1 MRLSHQLL
9 LVVLLALA
17 VPGGLLVVKEG
28 ELRDSRE
35 EVLREA
41 ALGRVQVAEA
51 DLEQILRSTRE
62 QFDMLAQLEARSWY
76 DGSCD
81 ASLAHLQTQQQRY
94 AYLAVADPQGS
105 IFCASDPE
113 FLRIGVADQ
122 QDFLE
127 AVQEGRF
134 VVGRYEADLPG
145 VDAAVQF
152 AAPVRSKEGRIEAV
166 ILAGIRMEWLPG
178 HLQTSDFP
186 SGSSVLVADRDGTI
200 IAAVP
205 ENDRLLGRPL
215 GQPYALLLRAQ
226 NDGLWEESGQT
237 ADGARIIAYSP
248 PSTLPKGLFI
258 AVTIARAPY
267 FATVERGTMAD
278 TVIIGLI
285 VIATAATVWGIVTYR
300 VVNPV
305 RRLVRAAAKWRD
317 GDYAA
322 RVGVNLHV
330 LELGELGQVFDDLA
344 ERLALRERKLRGA
357 AAAKA
362 ALLAVAG
369 HDLRQPLQ
377 ILTLVLDRLGDKA
390 HDVKDARDLARAE
403 RSLDQLNEACDKLIE
418 IARLD
423 AGEMI
428 VHRRRILLADLM
440 GGIGAEWHSLAEAKG
455 LKLKIVPSRAIVMSD
470 PELVRTILRNLVG
483 NAIKYTDRGTVLIG
497 ARRCGAQMRL
507 QVVDTGK
514 GIATDKIPLIFGE
527 FQQIDPAREGFGLGL
542 SIVRR
547 MADTLGHRLIVASEP
562 GKGSCFALELPLA
575 PAD

>member
-62 QFDMLAQLEARSWY
+62 QFDMLAQLDARSWH
-76 DGSCD
+76 DESCD
-81 ASLAHLQTQQQRY
+81 ASLAHLRGQQERY
-94 AYLAVADPQGS
+94 AYLAVADLQGS
-105 IFCASDPE
+105 VFCASDPE
-113 FLRIGVADQ
+113 FLGIDVADEL
-122 QDFLE
+122 DFRE
-127 AVQEGRF
+127 ALQSGRF
-134 VVGRYEADLPG
+134 IAGRYESDLPG

-152 AAPVRSKEGRIEAV
+152 AAPVRAKDGRAEAV

-178 HLQTSDFP
+178 HLQASDFP
-186 SGSSVLVADRDGTI
+186 SGSSVLVADRDGTV

-205 ENDRLLGRPL
+205 ANDRLLGRPL
-215 GQPYALLLRAQ
+215 GQPYDSLLHAP

-237 ADGARIIAYSP
+237 EGARIIAYSP
-248 PSTLPKGLFI
+248 PSTLPRGLFV

-267 FATVERGTMAD
+267 FATVERGTTTD

-305 RRLVRAAAKWRD
+305 RRLVTAAARWRE
-317 GDYAA
+317 GDYSA
-322 RVGVNLHV
+322 RVGVDLRV

-390 HDVKDARDLARAE
+390 HDVKDVRDLARAE
-403 RSLDQLNEACDKLIE
+403 RSLGQLNEACDKLIE

-428 VHRRRILLADLM
+428 VHRRRILLGELM

-455 LKLKIVPSRAIVMSD
+455 LQLKIVPSRIVIMSD

-483 NAIKYTDRGTVLIG
+483 NAIKYTERGTVLIG
-497 ARRCGAQMRL
+497 ARRRGAQMRL
-507 QVVDTGK
+507 QVVDTGT
-514 GIATDKIPLIFGE
+514 GIAKDKIPLIFGE

-547 MADTLGHRLIVASEP
+547 MADTLGHRLIVASVP
-562 GKGSCFALELPLA
+562 GKGSCFTLELPLA
-575 PAD
+575 PAE

>member
-62 QFDMLAQLEARSWY
+62 QFDLLAQLDASAWHDEA
-76 DGSCD
+76 CD
-81 ASLAHLQTQQQRY
+81 ASLAHLRSQQERY
-94 AYLAVADPQGS
+94 AYLAVADPQGTV
-105 IFCASDPE
+105 FCASDPD
-113 FLRIGVADQ
+113 FRGIDVADEL
-122 QDFLE
+122 DFRE
-127 AVQEGRF
+127 ALHSGRF
-134 VVGRYEADLPG
+134 VAGRYESDLPG

-152 AAPVRSKEGRIEAV
+152 AAPVRAKDGRVEAV

-178 HLQTSDFP
+178 HLQASDFP
-186 SGSSVLVADRDGTI
+186 PGSSILVADRDGTV

-205 ENDRLLGRPL
+205 ENDRMLGRPL
-215 GQPYALLLRAQ
+215 DQPYALLLHAQ
-226 NDGLWEESGQT
+226 NDGLWEERGQT
-237 ADGARIIAYSP
+237 DGARIIAYSP

-267 FATVERGTMAD
+267 FAAVERGTMAD
-278 TVIIGLI
+278 TLIIGLI

-305 RRLVRAAAKWRD
+305 RRLVTAAARWRD
-317 GDYAA
+317 GDYAT
-322 RVGVNLHV
+322 RVGVDRRV

-377 ILTLVLDRLGDKA
+377 VLTLVLDRLGDKA
-390 HDVKDARDLARAE
+390 HDVRDARDLARAE

-440 GGIGAEWHSLAEAKG
+440 GGIGAEWLSLAEAKG
-455 LKLKIVPSRAIVMSD
+455 LKLTIVPSRAVIMSD

-483 NAIKYTDRGTVLIG
+483 NAIKYTERGTVLIG

-507 QVVDTGK
+507 QVVDTGR
-514 GIATDKIPLIFGE
+514 GIAKDKIPLIFDE

-575 PAD
+575 PAE